1 MVLMSRTAD
10 SNFPSG
16 DIESIQVSD
25 NIATAGFVVK
35 LYNTNDVD
43 KYDMASVTLFSKCR
57 TPESYKLPTSYA
69 LHHHIQSTVWRQMIY
84 ADPTLSSPNII
95 GCVKDKKTM
104 LAFAKTDQ

>member
-16 DIESIQVSD
+16 DIESIQVPD

-35 LYNTNDVD
+35 LFNINDVD

-57 TPESYKLPTSYA
+57 TPES
-69 LHHHIQSTVWRQMIY
+69 
-84 ADPTLSSPNII
+84 
-95 GCVKDKKTM
+95 
-104 LAFAKTDQ
+104 